1 MQHETAVLTTT
12 NDREHH
18 DDQDEIPAWARMLAQ
33 HLLQRRTMNTVDE
46 RLYQRILALG
56 AALARGDTCLI
67 EQRCDSDI
75 SDPLVVSGDA
85 AQQTPKPLVVELA
98 DTQQYWYFYR
108 HWQQEHTLAE
118 RLAALLDTQH
128 RPASVPVAFSADD
141 PLNQLQREALIR
153 AASMSFTLITGGPG
167 TGKTFTLARIVK
179 LLQADRPDLRVALA
193 APTGKAAQR
202 MQSVLSA
209 AFLSAGIGAGQIQ
222 SAQTLHRL
230 LGLGMQSKARYD
242 RFEPLPY
249 DLIVIDEGSML
260 DLALA
265 SQLFEAIAPGT
276 RVIIL
281 GDADQLAAVD
291 AGAVLADLGATPL
304 LAQHRIHLAESR
316 RFHADRG
323 IGRLAAAVLEQQP
336 DQVIQ
341 ALQGS
346 DEVTYQALKTIPLQ
360 QVHVQLWQGYQA
372 YLHDLR
378 ALSGLVHPL
387 PSARVEP
394 LLKAF
399 DRFRILCAQRH
410 GSYGVQAINRAMD
423 ERLQQALGVHPIGP
437 WYHGR
442 PVMITRNDYSLQL
455 SNGDIGLCLMDVA
468 GQAWVYFPE
477 RTQPI
482 AALRLPPEQVETAFA
497 LTIHKSQG
505 SEFETVAMLLDEA
518 AMAML
523 SRELVYTAIT
533 RAKSAIQVWADQS
546 VLLAAVAV
554 KGSRI
559 SGLRFQLARQ
569 LESMA
574 KG

>member
-1 MQHETAVLTTT
+1 MPHETGGAL
-12 NDREHH
+12 R
-18 DDQDEIPAWARMLAQ
+18 DQDDIPDWARMLAQ
-33 HLLQRRTMNTVDE
+33 HLLARRTALSDREV
-46 RLYQRILALG
+46 RLQARILALG
-56 AALARGDTCLI
+56 AALARGDTCVI
-67 EQRCDSDI
+67 EPVEEGDP
-75 SDPLVVSGDA
+75 SDPLVVSGDLA
-85 AQQTPKPLVVELA
+85 RQSPKPLVVEQA
-98 DTQQYWYFYR
+98 NGQRYWYFYR
-108 HWQQEHTLAE
+108 HWQQEYTLAE
-118 RLAALLDTQH
+118 RLAALLNPQH
-128 RPASVPVAFSADD
+128 APAHVPVVFSPDE
-141 PLNQLQREALIR
+141 PLNDLQREALIR
-153 AASMSFTLITGGPG
+153 AAAVPFTLITGGPG

-179 LLQADRPDLRVALA
+179 LLQADQPDLRVALA

-209 AFLSAGIGAGQIQ
+209 AFLSAGIGIGQIQ

-291 AGAVLADLGATPL
+291 AGAVLSDLGATPA
-304 LAQHRIHLAESR
+304 LAQQRVHLMESR
-316 RFHADRG
+316 RFDADRG

-336 DQVIQ
+336 DQVVQ
-341 ALQGS
+341 ALRGS
-346 DEVTYQALKTIPLQ
+346 ADVMHHELKALTAEQVYAALWLSYDAYMHNVT
-360 QVHVQLWQGYQA
+360 
-372 YLHDLR
+372 
-378 ALSGLVHPL
+378 ALSGRVHPL
-387 PSARVEP
+387 TQAQVTP
-394 LLKAF
+394 LLGAF

-423 ERLQQALGVHPIGP
+423 ARLQHAQGVHPLGP

-455 SNGDIGLCLMDVA
+455 SNGDIGLCLIDAA
-468 GQAWVYFPE
+468 GRAWVYFPE
-477 RTQPI
+477 RAQPI

-505 SEFETVAMLLDEA
+505 SEFETVAMLLDDA
-518 AMAML
+518 AITML

-533 RAKSAIQVWADQS
+533 RAKTTIQVWADLS
-546 VLLAAVAV
+546 VLQAAVAV
-554 KGSRI
+554 KGNRT
-559 SGLRFQLARQ
+559 SGLRVQLTRQ
-569 LESMA
+569 L
-574 KG
+574 GL